1 MTLNKVKDQSDLAR
15 DPQTGS
21 IVNVNNLDYEKYVA
35 SRKVKNAKT
44 KQVTSI
50 EEDHLDIYGDFKSLK
65 ESFHLFANKV
75 SDKIFYS
82 DEIEGL
88 EGLSY
93 NEEHYDK
100 ISRIVHGLYG
110 ENKITNNKHAQRGIY
125 SHKKNM

>member
-50 EEDHLDIYGDFKSLK
+50 EEDLVNLKNEMNEIKSPLK
-65 ESFHLFANKV
+65 ELVN
-75 SDKIFYS
+75 
-82 DEIEGL
+82 G
-88 EGLSY
+88 
-93 NEEHYDK
+93 N
-100 ISRIVHGLYG
+100 
-110 ENKITNNKHAQRGIY
+110 
-125 SHKKNM
+125 